1 VGGLDKNNGCKI
13 KQNNGCKIKQDNTT
27 IKQIWGGVN
36 FLFIT
41 S

>member
-13 KQNNGCKIKQDNTT
+13 KQDKAI

>member
-1 VGGLDKNNGCKI
+1 MEGIRVGGLDKNNS
-13 KQNNGCKIKQDNTT
+13 CKIKQDKTT

>member
-1 VGGLDKNNGCKI
+1 MEGIRVGGLDKNNGCNI
-13 KQNNGCKIKQDNTT
+13 KQEKTT
-27 IKQIWGGVN
+27 IKQIWGGVD

>member
-1 VGGLDKNNGCKI
+1 VGELDKNNGF
-13 KQNNGCKIKQDNTT
+13 KIKQDKTT